1 MKKRSTKKAYSVPRV
16 ETLTVRQL
24 QESVGPA
31 QGFSSGAPAALAPTK
46 KTHGHGRGHG
56 RGRGH
61 RG

>member
-1 MKKRSTKKAYSVPRV
+1 MKKRSTTKKAYSVPRV

-31 QGFSSGAPAALAPTK
+31 QGFSSGTPAVAPTK
-46 KTHGHGRGHG
+46 KGRGGHGHGHG

-61 RG
+61 R